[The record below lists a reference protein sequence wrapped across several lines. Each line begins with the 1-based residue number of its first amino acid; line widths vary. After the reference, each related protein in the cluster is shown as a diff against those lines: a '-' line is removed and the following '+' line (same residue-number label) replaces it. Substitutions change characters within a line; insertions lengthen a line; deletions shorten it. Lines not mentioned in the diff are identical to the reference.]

1 MWLSALPSHG
11 ARPDGG
17 GHGEL
22 SRTWVETQ
30 NKEDCG
36 KGICIARTDAC
47 DGFEVAESQEKFEM
61 NLELF

>member
-47 DGFEVAESQEKFEM
+47 DGFEVAES
-61 NLELF
+61 